1 MIVLK
6 VKNLLRRKREKVL
19 EQRLLIFQKKKKK
32 KFLKIKHLKLIK
44 LKTHPPKKKKKETG
58 GGINSFYLSN
68 QLIFAFQFLRLLF
81 RTKMI
86 VL

>member
-6 VKNLLRRKREKVL
+6 VKHLPRRKREKVL
-19 EQRLLIFQKKKKK
+19 ELRLLIFQKKKKR
-32 KFLKIKHLKLIK
+32 KFLKIKHLKLMK
-44 LKTHPPKKKKKETG
+44 SKAYLPKKKKKETG

-68 QLIFAFQFLRLLF
+68 QLISAFQFLKFLF